1 MTQKKKDPNY
11 SLENFEKALQP
22 IIDKYIPLEKL
33 KNAEHKRKYKPWIT
47 AGIRTSIKHRDKLL
61 SSYTKEKNL
70 SKKSEIL
77 HEYIAKRNSIVE
89 LIKKAN

>member
-1 MTQKKKDPNY
+1 MSQDINNINWDIIINPEKKDPNY

-47 AGIRTSIKHRDKLL
+47 AGIRTSIKH
-61 SSYTKEKNL
+61 
-70 SKKSEIL
+70 
-77 HEYIAKRNSIVE
+77 KRQAT
-89 LIKKAN
+89 L